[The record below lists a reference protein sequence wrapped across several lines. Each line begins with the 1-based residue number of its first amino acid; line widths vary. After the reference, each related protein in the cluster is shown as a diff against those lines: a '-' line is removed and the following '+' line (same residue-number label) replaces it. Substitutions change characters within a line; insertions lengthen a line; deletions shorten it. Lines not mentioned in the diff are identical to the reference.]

1 MVNEREETQVEGEGM
16 ASPNIL
22 CEDLLDFERIVSY
35 GFVVAVAEIVS
46 EVVGRRVGVTVGGS
60 SCRENA

>member
-1 MVNEREETQVEGEGM
+1 MIDEWEETQVEGEGV

-22 CEDLLDFERIVSY
+22 GKDLLDFERIIPY
-35 GFVVAVAEIVS
+35 GFVVAVTEIVS
-46 EVVGRRVGVTVGGS
+46 EVVGGRVGVTVGGS